1 MGFRTR
7 SLIGPWRVVSSAAA
21 LLLFMVGSAQGQ
33 SMMTRQTR
41 REVTS
46 GQAKFVSRLPG
57 TQILRLDI
65 VLPLRDQA
73 GLEAGHEAAQPGARR
88 SSKPGRDVATGP

>member
-1 MGFRTR
+1 
-7 SLIGPWRVVSSAAA
+7 
-21 LLLFMVGSAQGQ
+21 
-33 SMMTRQTR
+33 MMTRHTR
-41 REVTS
+41 LEVAS

-73 GLEAGHEAAQPGARR
+73 GLESLLKEVYDPR
-88 SSKPGRDVATGP
+88 SPI